1 VLDRQS
7 AKIILRFAPTRLR
20 GRMLTA
26 VFMCQPLGQLAATL
40 VTLIAI
46 ARQRNGIPLD
56 ATYKTCDA
64 QCRMTLDS
72 IWRWI
77 IGVGVI
83 PAVVALWFR
92 LTIIE
97 SPRYTADVRRDTRKA
112 ASELDRYLLMQTA
125 GLSTMSVINNQ
136 EGHLLQRTSTDSGV
150 ASDDGSPE
158 PDRSRSP
165 YDVSP
170 ALPNDGEQGPGNGH
184 GFGKTADSRSISIHS
199 GPASED
205 GHISRTSSPRQLQH
219 QQTTNQ
225 EPQEH
230 FSEVPQLEAAEEMPT
245 PPPPSWKD
253 FKQYFWHDGNLR
265 TLMATSFCWFCVDLP
280 FYGLG
285 MNSPKIITTIWY
297 GQNTPPTEIYS
308 MITHTVWQ
316 SLIIVSLGAI
326 TGCAI
331 TFVAIDKLGR
341 RNIQINGFFWLFIL
355 FVVIGGSFNHLYDI
369 GGTSAII
376 VLYILC
382 QIFFNFGKPSFPNCP
397 IRELVADSLGPNTT
411 TYIMPAELFPTR
423 YRGLCH
429 GISAAF
435 GKLGSVIAQLFLA
448 YIDYGHGIDYHTI
461 NRWLPYSL
469 LMYVSSVS
477 PLLSIPTTLPNP
489 QLD

>member
-1 VLDRQS
+1 
-7 AKIILRFAPTRLR
+7 
-20 GRMLTA
+20 MLTA

-40 VTLIAI
+40 VTLIAT
-46 ARQRNGIPLD
+46 ARQRNGIPSD
-56 ATYKTCDA
+56 ATLTNCDA
-64 QCRMTLDS
+64 QCKMTMDS

-83 PAVVALWFR
+83 PAVIALWFR

-97 SPRYTADVRRDTRKA
+97 SPRYTADVGRDTRKA

-125 GLSTMSVINNQ
+125 GSSATSVISNQ
-136 EGHLLQRTSTDSGV
+136 AGQPLQRVSTDSGV

-165 YDVSP
+165 YEVSP
-170 ALPNDGEQGPGNGH
+170 PPPNDDGPETRL
-184 GFGKTADSRSISIHS
+184 GKAPDARSISIHS
-199 GPASED
+199 GAASEE
-205 GHISRTSSPRQLQH
+205 GHISRTSSPIYNRPN
-219 QQTTNQ
+219 TNHAP
-225 EPQEH
+225 EEH
-230 FSEVPQLEAAEEMPT
+230 FLEAPQLEAAEEAHT

-265 TLMATSFCWFCVDLP
+265 TLIATSFCWFCVDLP

-297 GQNTPPTEIYS
+297 GENAPPTQIYS
-308 MITHTVWQ
+308 LITHNVWQ

-326 TGCAI
+326 IGSAI

-382 QIFFNFGKPSFPNCP
+382 QIFFNFGICFFLTILHSIANC
-397 IRELVADSLGPNTT
+397 AGPNTT
-411 TYIMPAELFPTR
+411 TYIVRDPLPLSQHVTNDSPRCQQNSSQPAT
-423 YRGLCH
+423 
-429 GISAAF
+429 AAY
-435 GKLGSVIAQLFLA
+435 ATA
-448 YIDYGHGIDYHTI
+448 
-461 NRWLPYSL
+461 
-469 LMYVSSVS
+469 S
-477 PLLSIPTTLPNP
+477 PPPSEN
-489 QLD
+489 

>member
-1 VLDRQS
+1 
-7 AKIILRFAPTRLR
+7 
-20 GRMLTA
+20 MLTA

-40 VTLIAI
+40 VTLIAT
-46 ARQRNGIPLD
+46 ARQRNGIPPD
-56 ATYKTCDA
+56 ATYKNCDA

-97 SPRYTADVRRDTRKA
+97 SPRYTADVGRDTRKA

-125 GLSTMSVINNQ
+125 ALSTMSVMNNQ
-136 EGHLLQRTSTDSGV
+136 EGHPLRRISTDSGV

-158 PDRSRSP
+158 LDYSRSP
-165 YDVSP
+165 YEISP
-170 ALPNDGEQGPGNGH
+170 VLPNENDQSSANGH
-184 GFGKTADSRSISIHS
+184 HFGKAAEVQSISIHS
-199 GPASED
+199 GAASEE
-205 GHISRTSSPRQLQH
+205 GHISRTLSPVQNQPN
-219 QQTTNQ
+219 TNQ
-225 EPQEH
+225 DPEDH
-230 FSEVPQLEAAEEMPT
+230 FLEVPQLEAVEEIST
-245 PPPPSWKD
+245 PPAPSWKD

-265 TLMATSFCWFCVDLP
+265 TLIATSFCWFCVDLP

-285 MNSPKIITTIWY
+285 MNSPGIITTIWY
-297 GQNTPPTEIYS
+297 GNNAPPTQVYDL
-308 MITHTVWQ
+308 ITHNVWQ

-355 FVVIGGSFNHLYDI
+355 FVVVGGSFNHLYEI

-382 QIFFNFGKPSFPNCP
+382 QIFFNFGKYSRFQ
-397 IRELVADSLGPNTT
+397 S
-411 TYIMPAELFPTR
+411 
-423 YRGLCH
+423 
-429 GISAAF
+429 SA
-435 GKLGSVIAQLFLA
+435 L
-448 YIDYGHGIDYHTI
+448 
-461 NRWLPYSL
+461 N
-469 LMYVSSVS
+469 
-477 PLLSIPTTLPNP
+477 
-489 QLD
+489 